1 MRHARFDLRPAA
13 AALLALAATMV
24 ATPVLADPLGRR
36 PTYSD
41 RPLSAV
47 PNAGA
52 ITAQIW
58 APGLDDGFVPQGI
71 AAIGGALYV
80 SSYHS
85 ESRDKDRGLCRLYR
99 IDPRT
104 GNVTATL
111 DLPAACGHAGGLA
124 KGPPGTLFVADTW
137 TAFEVKLNRPG
148 DGALGNVTRTFKLT
162 GTVRGSFAAGSADAL
177 WLGTY
182 TRQGPGHIHKFPFA
196 KLAPELGDAD
206 ASLVIPLPERSQGA
220 AFDAQG
226 RLWTTQSSGS
236 FGSLTVLDAADGKV
250 LKRYDAPVGIEDAS
264 FDDQGGLWSLSES
277 GSKRWLGWAQFY
289 PLLFRLDVGKLQ

>member
-1 MRHARFDLRPAA
+1 MHHARLDLRPAA
-13 AALLALAATMV
+13 AALLALASMATG
-24 ATPVLADPLGRR
+24 ALADPLGRR

-47 PNAGA
+47 PNAAA

-58 APGLDDGFVPQGI
+58 APGLDEGFVPQGI

-85 ESRDKDRGLCRLYR
+85 DSREKDRGPCRLYR
-99 IDPRT
+99 VDPKT
-104 GNVTATL
+104 GKITASL

-124 KGPPGTLFVADTW
+124 KGPPGILFVADTW
-137 TAFEVKLNRPG
+137 TAFEVRLNPAG
-148 DGALGNVTRTFKLT
+148 DAALGQVTRTFKLT

-182 TRQGPGHIHKFPFA
+182 TRQGPGRIHKFPFA
-196 KLAPELGDAD
+196 ALKAELGDAE
-206 ASLVIPLPERSQGA
+206 ATLVIPLPERSQGA

-236 FGSLTVLDAADGKV
+236 FGSLTVVNPADGAV
-250 LKRYDAPVGIEDAS
+250 IKRYDAPAGIEDAS
-264 FDDQGGLWSLSES
+264 FDNQGRLWSLSES
-277 GSKRWLGWAQFY
+277 GSKRWIGWTQFY
-289 PLLFRLDVGKLQ
+289 PLLFRLDVGKLR